1 MDEKLIDLICIKF
14 RVHGFPPEPVPAKA
28 GAGMTNVVMMK
39 SFYVYI
45 LSSRRHGTLYI
56 GVTSNLI
63 KRVFEHRENLANGF
77 SSKYKVHHLVY
88 YEEHTNIA
96 SAIVREKQ
104 IKKWHRQWKIN
115 LIERTNPEW
124 LDFYPTL

>member
-1 MDEKLIDLICIKF
+1 
-14 RVHGFPPEPVPAKA
+14 
-28 GAGMTNVVMMK
+28 MMK
-39 SFYVYI
+39 SSYVYI

-88 YEEHTNIA
+88 YGEHTNIT